1 MSSPFS
7 TLSLLSWK
15 REPEV
20 FANSL
25 GANLTELGFCG
36 ITDHSID
43 QDLIKDVL
51 VKFKMF
57 FELPLETKM
66 KYFQLNLGGARGYTP
81 IKVETPKGGYEADLK
96 EFWHVGREL
105 TDSHP
110 FREWMPPNVW
120 INEIPDFELKLT
132 QLFAQF
138 DSLGKN
144 LLSAISVFLKLEKN
158 FFNLKINNG
167 NSVMRAIHYPKII
180 KEEKGERAGAHE
192 DINLITLLIGGS
204 NPGLEIQNQQGE
216 WTNTTVDEN
225 TILVNVGDML
235 QRYTNHIL
243 VSTTHRVIA
252 TKDQKKSS
260 RYSIP
265 FFVHPNPDWFIETL
279 PSCISKNN
287 PNKYPI
293 GILSED
299 FLRER
304 LKDIKLL

>member
-1 MSSPFS
+1 M
-7 TLSLLSWK
+7 
-15 REPEV
+15 
-20 FANSL
+20 
-25 GANLTELGFCG
+25 
-36 ITDHSID
+36 
-43 QDLIKDVL
+43 
-51 VKFKMF
+51 
-57 FELPLETKM
+57 
-66 KYFQLNLGGARGYTP
+66 
-81 IKVETPKGGYEADLK
+81 
-96 EFWHVGREL
+96 
-105 TDSHP
+105 
-110 FREWMPPNVW
+110 
-120 INEIPDFELKLT
+120 PDFELKLT

-138 DSLGKN
+138 DSLGQN
-144 LLSAISVFLKLEKN
+144 LLSAISIFLKLEKN
-158 FFNLKINNG
+158 FFNLKIDNG

-216 WTNTTVDEN
+216 RINAIVDQN

-235 QRYTNHIL
+235 QRYTNNIRD
-243 VSTTHRVIA
+243 STTHRVIA

>member
-1 MSSPFS
+1 M
-7 TLSLLSWK
+7 
-15 REPEV
+15 
-20 FANSL
+20 
-25 GANLTELGFCG
+25 
-36 ITDHSID
+36 
-43 QDLIKDVL
+43 
-51 VKFKMF
+51 
-57 FELPLETKM
+57 
-66 KYFQLNLGGARGYTP
+66 
-81 IKVETPKGGYEADLK
+81 
-96 EFWHVGREL
+96 
-105 TDSHP
+105 
-110 FREWMPPNVW
+110 
-120 INEIPDFELKLT
+120 
-132 QLFAQF
+132 
-138 DSLGKN
+138 
-144 LLSAISVFLKLEKN
+144 
-158 FFNLKINNG
+158 
-167 NSVMRAIHYPKII
+167 
-180 KEEKGERAGAHE
+180 
-192 DINLITLLIGGS
+192 
-204 NPGLEIQNQQGE
+204 EIQNQQGE